1 MEIRRQHLLNEET
14 IYITSYSEKA
24 AHIRGRILDGS
35 ISVEMKLSEVLSF
48 FFNHDEIK
56 QRFILA
62 SVFTNAGLSFASKA
76 HILHELLVEF
86 FPELLKLYPTITKE
100 IEALVA
106 LRSFIDHS
114 MTDAS
119 QEFIRHRHDDRVQFA
134 YFTEGQRKL
143 MTMTD
148 SEFNGYIRTISVV
161 LLSLNHIKE
170 GMRVN

>member
-1 MEIRRQHLLNEET
+1 MELRRHHLLNEES
-14 IYITSYSEKA
+14 IYISTYSEKA
-24 AHIRGRILDGS
+24 AHIRGRIIDGTIS
-35 ISVEMKLSEVLSF
+35 IEMKLSEVLSV

-56 QRFILA
+56 QKFILA

-76 HILHELLVEF
+76 HILHEILLEF
-86 FPELLKLYPTITKE
+86 YPNLLSLYPTITKD
-100 IEALVA
+100 IDSLVE

-119 QEFIRHRHDDRVQFA
+119 QEFIRYRHDDRVQFA

-148 SEFNGYIRTISVV
+148 SEFNTHMRTVSVALIALDQIR
-161 LLSLNHIKE
+161 E